1 MNDKPQYQPKIINC
15 RISQGKLI
23 IQIEDGREVRIA
35 VDFLTEKGY
44 LNKEVKPQQLEK
56 YELQS
61 EGLCLYFPEIDEIL
75 PN

>member
-1 MNDKPQYQPKIINC
+1 M
-15 RISQGKLI
+15 
-23 IQIEDGREVRIA
+23 
-35 VDFLTEKGY
+35 DFLTEKGY

-75 PN
+75 PNWIITRETV